1 MTGLTGRCILIVE
14 DEMLIALML
23 QSMLEALG
31 YQVAGR
37 SHTVADALAIIEADT
52 QGIDAATLDVNLGGE
67 HSNAVAHALRAHGIP
82 FIITTGYD
90 DLKILAGFHGRP
102 VVHKPFGPG
111 QVERALKLLEP
122 RELGSPVPVA

>member
-1 MTGLTGRCILIVE
+1 MIGVASRRILVIE

-37 SHTVADALAIIEADT
+37 ARAVADALAIIATNT

-67 HSNAVAHALRAHGIP
+67 YSNAVADALKAHGIP
-82 FIITTGYD
+82 FVITTGYD
-90 DLKILAGFHGRP
+90 DLKILAEFHGRP
-102 VVHKPFGPG
+102 VVQKPFVPG
-111 QVERALKLLEP
+111 QLEQALQSLEP
-122 RELGSPVPVA
+122 RR